1 MTEPVVHRK
10 FEFGTVFGDGGS
22 VLAEQKRE
30 KKSFTPEEVEDIRA
44 KAYHEGENNAQAR
57 AHTAQAAAVKAL
69 ADAAQTGLGMMADAI
84 HQHKEASVQLALV
97 CAQKIAAEALERFPE
112 APVRAA
118 LEALGQ
124 EIETAT
130 RLVLFA
136 ANPDEALQA
145 AASEAAMFAGFPG
158 AIQFRERP
166 SSPAGAFEVVWNDGR
181 AEFDP
186 QAIFDILQAQLKEA
200 LDAEAYHRQRSAQ

>member
-1 MTEPVVHRK
+1 MTHPVHRK
-10 FEFGTVFGDGGS
+10 FEFGTVFGDGGR

-30 KKSFTPEEVEDIRA
+30 KKYFTPEEVEAVRIQ
-44 KAYHEGENNAQAR
+44 AYQDGEDNATAR
-57 AHTAQAAAVKAL
+57 AHAAQAAAVQAL
-69 ADAAQTGLGMMADAI
+69 ADAARTGLGLMADAI
-84 HQHKEASVQLALV
+84 HQHKEASVKLALV

-112 APVRAA
+112 APLRAA

-136 ANPDEALQA
+136 PDPDEALQS
-145 AASEAAMFAGFPG
+145 AASEAALFAGFPG
-158 AIQFRERP
+158 AIQFRDRP

-186 QAIFDILQAQLKEA
+186 QAVFEVLRSHLQEA
-200 LDAEAYHRQRSAQ
+200 LDAEAYHRQRSGQ

>member
-1 MTEPVVHRK
+1 MTEHPVHKK
-10 FEFGTVFGDGGS
+10 FEFGTVFGDGGR

-30 KKSFTPEEVEDIRA
+30 KKAFTPEEVEAIRA
-44 KAYHEGENNAQAR
+44 QAYREGEANTAARAQA
-57 AHTAQAAAVKAL
+57 AQAAAIQSL
-69 ADAAQTGLGMMADAI
+69 ADAAQTGLAMMADAI

-97 CAQKIAAEALERFPE
+97 CAQKIAAEALEHFPE
-112 APVRAA
+112 APLKAA
-118 LEALGQ
+118 LDALGQ

-136 ANPDEALQA
+136 RNADEALQA
-145 AASEAAMFAGFPG
+145 AANEAAMFAGYAG
-158 AIQFRERP
+158 AIQFRDKP
-166 SSPAGAFEVVWNDGR
+166 AMPAGAFEIVWNDGR

-186 QAIFDILQAQLKEA
+186 QVVVDVLQAQLKEA

>member
-1 MTEPVVHRK
+1 MTDQPVHRK
-10 FEFGTVFGDGGS
+10 FEFGTVFGDGGN
-22 VLAEQKRE
+22 VIAEQKRE
-30 KKSFTPEEVEDIRA
+30 KKIFTLEEVEAIRSQ
-44 KAYHEGENNAQAR
+44 AYAEGENNATAR
-57 AHTAQAAAVKAL
+57 AQAAQADAVQAL
-69 ADAAQTGLGMMADAI
+69 ADAAQMGLGLMADAI

-97 CAQKIAAEALERFPE
+97 CAQKIAAEALDRFPE

-118 LEALGQ
+118 LDALVQ

-136 ANPDEALQA
+136 RTVDDAMQA
-145 AASEAAMFAGFPG
+145 AATEAAMFAGFPG
-158 AIQFRERP
+158 AIQFRDKP
-166 SSPAGAFEVVWNDGR
+166 AMPAGAFEVVWNEGR

-186 QAIFDILQAQLKEA
+186 QAVFDVLQEKMKEA